1 MRDNTLTVA
10 TVLKPQGIRGEI
22 KVKVFMDDADDLK
35 GFSRLFV
42 GGVEYSVMSV
52 RGSGEFAYLVLR
64 GIADRN
70 AAELLRG
77 KSIEVARGEAP
88 ELPEGRYYI
97 VDLIGCEVLTE
108 RGDLIGEVTDVTPAK
123 TDVYTISKN
132 GKETVFAAADC
143 VIADVDV
150 GAKKITVNSKRF
162 KEVSL

>member
-1 MRDNTLTVA
+1 MEQKISIGS
-10 TVLKPQGIRGEI
+10 VLKPQGIRGEV
-22 KVKVFMDDADDLK
+22 KVKVFLDSAEELK
-35 GFSRLFV
+35 SFKRVFI
-42 GGVEYSVMSV
+42 GGEEYAVMSV
-52 RGSGEFAYLVLR
+52 RAQGEFAYTVLR

-88 ELPEGRYYI
+88 ALPEGRYYI

-108 RGDLIGEVTDVTPAK
+108 RGVLIGEVTDVTPAK

-132 GKETVFAAADC
+132 GKETVFAAADG
-143 VIADVDV
+143 VITDVDV
-150 GAKKITVNSKRF
+150 AAKKITVNSKRF